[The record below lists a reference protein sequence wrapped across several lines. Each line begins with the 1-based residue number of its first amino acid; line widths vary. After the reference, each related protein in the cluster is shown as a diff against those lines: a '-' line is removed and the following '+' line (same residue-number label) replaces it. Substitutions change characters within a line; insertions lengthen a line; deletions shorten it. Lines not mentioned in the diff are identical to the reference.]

1 MLESAK
7 RRLKTPKG
15 KGKGKGKG
23 AGRGRSKSRDK
34 SKDTCNYCHQ
44 KGHWAPDCRQKKA
57 DQQSRANAAA
67 NGSSEVA
74 EQAIPD
80 QPLNAVP
87 KAPSA
92 PKGTGKTG
100 TKSAVLMSLIPGG
113 ANAMAV
119 SEAPV
124 FERFLPRSFDFPS
137 MSMRDMVFL
146 LGMLVVLCCVSWLVW
161 RLHGFLRHN
170 STLTAR
176 KVMSWHNISRA
187 RAAFRSS
194 SGVASSEFDNW
205 VLLDS
210 GASVTIISET
220 FLAKCCTVISR
231 GKSNSPVS
239 ISAATSESL
248 VVDEEVSCILHCH
261 EQGGKMTGVHLK
273 GYVSDRVPLTLI
285 STGILGAGGWKIGNK
300 GPLMTLVYQGTR
312 LVTHLFANCSWVYA
326 IDSREDYAIETMKD
340 LGMTI
345 PPNFGSSSLVPV
357 SPSSRP
363 EAQSAST
370 TATVV
375 KPLSSSTR
383 VNKPASKPEAS
394 QAQAT
399 INQCQCE
406 CEGCL
411 IGNCP
416 KEIKKLGLTPEVSPG
431 CICKAVIYQTCF
443 VPSTC
448 AVNFHEWF
456 CNSINMFQDGVCTCH
471 DMFLGNLSRALS
483 DLMLCLTCLA
493 CWLSRV
499 VSRHVVSGQRKGTP
513 QLFLIKVLGFLI
525 LASCFEDGGDRCFAC
540 AISAGGASKSAHPE
554 KGVECA
560 FALCPGEDWG

>member
-1 MLESAK
+1 
-7 RRLKTPKG
+7 
-15 KGKGKGKG
+15 
-23 AGRGRSKSRDK
+23 
-34 SKDTCNYCHQ
+34 
-44 KGHWAPDCRQKKA
+44 
-57 DQQSRANAAA
+57 
-67 NGSSEVA
+67 
-74 EQAIPD
+74 
-80 QPLNAVP
+80 
-87 KAPSA
+87 
-92 PKGTGKTG
+92 
-100 TKSAVLMSLIPGG
+100 
-113 ANAMAV
+113 MAV

-124 FERFLPRSFDFPS
+124 FEQFLPRSFDFPS

-176 KVMSWHNISRA
+176 TVISWHNISRA

-220 FLAKCCTVISR
+220 FLAKCCTVIRR
-231 GKSNSPVS
+231 GRSNSPVS
-239 ISAATSESL
+239 ISTATSESL

-261 EQGGKMTGVHLK
+261 EQRGKLTGVHLK

-285 STGILGAGGWKIGNK
+285 STGVLGAGGWKIGNK

-345 PPNFGSSSLVPV
+345 PPNFGSPSLVPV
-357 SPSSRP
+357 SLSSRP

-375 KPLSSSTR
+375 KPLSSSAK
-383 VNKPASKPEAS
+383 VNKPASNPEAS

-416 KEIKKLGLTPEVSPG
+416 KDIKKRGLNPELPPG

-448 AVNFHEWF
+448 AVKFREWF
-456 CNSINMFQDGVCTCH
+456 CNSLNMFQDGMCTCH
-471 DMFLGNLSRALS
+471 DMFLSNLSRALS
-483 DLMLCLTCLA
+483 NLMLCLTCLA

-499 VSRHVVSGQRKGTP
+499 VSRQVVSGQRKGTP
-513 QLFLIKVLGFLI
+513 QLFLLKILGFLI

-540 AISAGGASKSAHPE
+540 TISAGGASKSAHPE

-560 FALCPGEDWG
+560 FALCPGEDWGQGKSQGQSKDQRQGKSQEDKERKGQSKGLEQKARKEAGKKVQKTSCDRGRPLCPRPGAGSSQGGLRSTEEGSCAED